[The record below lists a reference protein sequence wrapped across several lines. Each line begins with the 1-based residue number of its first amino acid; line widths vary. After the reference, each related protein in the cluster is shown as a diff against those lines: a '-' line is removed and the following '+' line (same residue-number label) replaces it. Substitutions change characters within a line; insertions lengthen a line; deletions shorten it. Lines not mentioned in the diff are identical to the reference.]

1 VRILQTCNYAV
12 PLALLVILAAGC
24 SDSSSPRPIPAAAT
38 VVGKAQLEGT
48 VATVVSPGPA
58 VRVVDA
64 QGRPIRFAEVNFIV
78 TGGGGTVT
86 DSNQYTD
93 ADGRATVGGW
103 TLGQTAGPNTM
114 AAQVQGLAPITF
126 FADAAPGPATTL
138 SFLNTPVELAD
149 NLPVAPAISVEL
161 RDAYGNRATRSTA
174 NVTISLNQAPPNTT
188 IGGTTEVQTVGG
200 VATFSAVVIAAP
212 DLASPV
218 VNSIT
223 PTIITSGAATR
234 ITGQA
239 FGATPAQT
247 MVTLAGLPATISNG
261 GVSELNIIAPAF
273 ADECEPTRHA
283 LLSISVRVPL
293 FVVRLRASSAG
304 FSNTT
309 SDPISGLKIT
319 QTLHPIR
326 TAPQLP
332 LAVGQSHITQS
343 DAESRC
349 IELNASPARYLIS
362 VFSTNS
368 NSVASTPFS
377 LRGRASSLLLGSG
390 APIVSKDFVE
400 QLAVR
405 TQSGSTV
412 YSRSPQE
419 PAPSRPGQET
429 GDAHSRILQANR
441 RILLTTPHPLRGGA
455 ALSQAQRSAIAGG
468 FRIGPSWASCTIRRQ
483 RALKIASWS

>member
-1 VRILQTCNYAV
+1 
-12 PLALLVILAAGC
+12 
-24 SDSSSPRPIPAAAT
+24 
-38 VVGKAQLEGT
+38 
-48 VATVVSPGPA
+48 
-58 VRVVDA
+58 
-64 QGRPIRFAEVNFIV
+64 
-78 TGGGGTVT
+78 
-86 DSNQYTD
+86 
-93 ADGRATVGGW
+93 
-103 TLGQTAGPNTM
+103 
-114 AAQVQGLAPITF
+114 
-126 FADAAPGPATTL
+126 
-138 SFLNTPVELAD
+138 
-149 NLPVAPAISVEL
+149 
-161 RDAYGNRATRSTA
+161 
-174 NVTISLNQAPPNTT
+174 
-188 IGGTTEVQTVGG
+188 
-200 VATFSAVVIAAP
+200 
-212 DLASPV
+212 
-218 VNSIT
+218 
-223 PTIITSGAATR
+223 
-234 ITGQA
+234 
-239 FGATPAQT
+239 

-390 APIVSKDFVE
+390 GAPIVSRDFVE
-400 QLAVR
+400 RLAVR

-412 YSRSPQE
+412 Y
-419 PAPSRPGQET
+419 
-429 GDAHSRILQANR
+429 
-441 RILLTTPHPLRGGA
+441 
-455 ALSQAQRSAIAGG
+455 
-468 FRIGPSWASCTIRRQ
+468 
-483 RALKIASWS
+483 